1 MSHTAKLTQAR
12 DRIKALAERNREQA
26 QRMDDMHKH
35 DAEMAC
41 RDKAHGLDLA
51 VRVIEDLL
59 QD

>member
-1 MSHTAKLTQAR
+1 MSHTAKLVDAR

-35 DAEMAC
+35 DAEMSYSNRAI
-41 RDKAHGLDLA
+41 GLDLA